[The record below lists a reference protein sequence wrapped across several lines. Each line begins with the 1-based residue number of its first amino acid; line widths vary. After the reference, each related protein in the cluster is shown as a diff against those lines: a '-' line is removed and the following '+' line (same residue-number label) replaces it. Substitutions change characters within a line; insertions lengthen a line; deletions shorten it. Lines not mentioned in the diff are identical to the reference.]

1 MRGLC
6 SDERCDSFARR
17 RSSTVNRDASECA
30 SRVRP
35 SRAWKAW
42 ILREEGLIKWMH
54 HRDSY
59 VDAAF
64 RGNP

>member
-35 SRAWKAW
+35 SSAWKAW
-42 ILREEGLIKWMH
+42 ILRVSKLEKK
-54 HRDSY
+54 
-59 VDAAF
+59 V
-64 RGNP
+64 